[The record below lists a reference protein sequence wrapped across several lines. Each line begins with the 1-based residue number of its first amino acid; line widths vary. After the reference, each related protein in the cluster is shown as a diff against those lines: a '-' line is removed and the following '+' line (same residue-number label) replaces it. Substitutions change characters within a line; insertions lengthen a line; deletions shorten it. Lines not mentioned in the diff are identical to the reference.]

1 MAPQKKPRDDAGPP
15 LKMVGSPPVDPLK
28 EVYFWADYIELRCLV
43 SPDHRVT
50 AGDLSGILRL
60 DPEQAPD
67 GDSEEDEVS
76 QSSDDEDPFIR
87 TQTPA
92 TGATQAH
99 AADGGETTDNAEA
112 TDNRY
117 RLSLEV
123 FDLLESRWLLYG
135 DAYPFDVSSDA
146 IMLRDPINDIRRTY
160 LFLLL
165 CSLGRYVRQHGQLTK
180 AFERFC
186 AEVLQTAMPGTD
198 VHVFGTANG
207 NDDVYAGTFVD
218 RARELA
224 RHLGERLTDAGEA
237 IATSENGDRG
247 LDIVAAL
254 ASTDNLSSRLVV
266 FAQAATGRKWADKQM
281 SVSSQ
286 AWDPILAVTAP
297 AVPACMISHCFR
309 DRAGLWHDAT
319 LIKRTWLL
327 DRHRMLVRAEQRLEK
342 GEELGWQSD
351 VSGSVVDS
359 IINWTYSEQ

>member
-1 MAPQKKPRDDAGPP
+1 MAPKKKPRGNAGPP

-28 EVYFWADYIELRCLV
+28 EIYFWADYIELRCLV

-50 AGDLSGILRL
+50 AGDLSGFLRL
-60 DPEQAPD
+60 DPEQSPD
-67 GDSEEDEVS
+67 GDTQEDEVS
-76 QSSDDEDPFIR
+76 QSSDDEDPFITTR
-87 TQTPA
+87 PPTPGVASALTADTTDA
-92 TGATQAH
+92 TAE
-99 AADGGETTDNAEA
+99 GEANDNAEA
-112 TDNRY
+112 TDNRH
-117 RLSLEV
+117 RLALEV
-123 FDLLESRWLLYG
+123 FDLLESRWLLY
-135 DAYPFDVSSDA
+135 DESYPFDVSSDA

-160 LFLLL
+160 LFLLC
-165 CSLGRYVRQHGQLTK
+165 CSLGRYVTQHGQLTK

-224 RHLGERLTDAGEA
+224 RDLGERLTDAGEV
-237 IATSENGDRG
+237 IATSEKGDRG

-254 ASTDNLSSRLVV
+254 GSADNLPSRLVV
-266 FAQAATGRKWADKQM
+266 FAQAATGRKWSDKQM

-309 DRAGLWHDAT
+309 NRAGLWHDAT

-327 DRHRMLVRAEQRLEK
+327 DRHRMLVRAE
-342 GEELGWQSD
+342 
-351 VSGSVVDS
+351 
-359 IINWTYSEQ
+359 